1 MVISNTFNNN
11 LRIYSEEF
19 LTKLYDFKNKLTEK
33 NPNLSFYLSFGNTFI
48 QVFYKNG
55 EKKHVLCYIDK
66 INGNITKT
74 NYKEKKNKV
83 LSNIND
89 TNSFVFNI
97 KN

>member
-1 MVISNTFNNN
+1 MANN

-19 LTKLYDFKNKLTEK
+19 VTKLYDFKNKLTDM
-33 NPNLSFYLSFGNTFI
+33 NPNLSFHLNFGNTFI
-48 QVFYKNG
+48 QVFYKIG
-55 EKKHVLCYIDK
+55 EKKHVFCYIDK
-66 INGNITKT
+66 LNGNITKT
-74 NYKEKKNKV
+74 NYKEKKNKI